1 MAEII
6 SWLVT
11 GLVVTILVAFVV
23 YLVGLRRIPLGE
35 RPRTA
40 VYDRL
45 GRLIGVAENPDYH
58 VSPGTGEE
66 EEHRPEQP

>member
-1 MAEII
+1 MAEVI
-6 SWLVT
+6 SWVLTALV
-11 GLVVTILVAFVV
+11 GAILAAFLI

-40 VYDRL
+40 VYDRF
-45 GRLIGVAENPDYH
+45 GRLIGFDENPDYH

-66 EEHRPEQP
+66 EEHRHG